1 MYKTQIETVLTL
13 DAYARHCFAGCFAIN
28 ELASLVPPPPPPPPK
43 PSQQATPS
51 RTTTTTKA
59 AAAAMK
65 KGQQQKRQQQQE
77 RRWQRRRQQR
87 RPQQQRQQPY
97 DDGFR
102 ARRTSCSGNG
112 SSSSSSS
119 QDRAYVINYDES
131 NEPGSHWV
139 VVYDSLSPSS
149 SSPEFFDPAG
159 LPPLDDRIKTYL
171 LGPDYTYNPNVLQQ
185 VQGNACGFYCVY
197 YILQRSRNVSADDI
211 VEFLASLS
219 SSSGAGSQ
227 SDFYVKDFIYSQFKP
242 VFN

>member
-13 DAYARHCFAGCFAIN
+13 DTHARHCFVGCFAID
-28 ELASLVPPPPPPPPK
+28 ELESLTSHLPTPPPPPPP
-43 PSQQATPS
+43 QHATLS
-51 RTTTTTKA
+51 RTAAA
-59 AAAAMK
+59 AAAAMT
-65 KGQQQKRQQQQE
+65 KGQLQKRQHRR
-77 RRWQRRRQQR
+77 RRWQRR
-87 RPQQQRQQPY
+87 PQLY
-97 DDGFR
+97 DGFQ
-102 ARRTSCSGNG
+102 ARTSSR
-112 SSSSSSS
+112 SRSSSSS

-139 VVYDSLSPSS
+139 VVYDSLSSSSSSS

-159 LPPLDDRIKTYL
+159 LPPLDDRIKVYL

-219 SSSGAGSQ
+219 SSSDVVGSSQ
-227 SDFYVKDFIYSQFKP
+227 SDFFVKDFIYSQFKP

>member
-28 ELASLVPPPPPPPPK
+28 ELASLTPQPPPP
-43 PSQQATPS
+43 SLQQATLS
-51 RTTTTTKA
+51 RTTTTTTTATTA
-59 AAAAMK
+59 AAAAMT
-65 KGQQQKRQQQQE
+65 KGQLQKRPQQQD
-77 RRWQRRRQQR
+77 RRQQR

-102 ARRTSCSGNG
+102 ARRTSSSRNG
-112 SSSSSSS
+112 SSSSS

-149 SSPEFFDPAG
+149 SSPEFFYPAG

-197 YILQRSRNVSADDI
+197 YILQRSRNVSADHI
-211 VEFLASLS
+211 VEFLTSLS

>member
-13 DAYARHCFAGCFAIN
+13 DTHARHCFAGCFAID
-28 ELASLVPPPPPPPPK
+28 ELESLTPHLPTPRPPPPPP
-43 PSQQATPS
+43 QHATLS
-51 RTTTTTKA
+51 RTAA
-59 AAAAMK
+59 AAAAMT
-65 KGQQQKRQQQQE
+65 KGQLQKRQHRR
-77 RRWQRRRQQR
+77 RRWQRR
-87 RPQQQRQQPY
+87 PQLY
-97 DDGFR
+97 DGFQ
-102 ARRTSCSGNG
+102 ARTSNR
-112 SSSSSSS
+112 SSS

-139 VVYDSLSPSS
+139 VVYDSLSSSSSSSS

-159 LPPLDDRIKTYL
+159 LPPLDDRIKVYL

-219 SSSGAGSQ
+219 SSSDVVGSSQ
-227 SDFYVKDFIYSQFKP
+227 SDFFVKDFIYSQFKP